1 MVIRERKRK
10 TFEGES
16 FRVSVQNKNFKEKTL
31 ANCSDP
37 IIMGVDHKISEKTFM
52 DNSETAKSTKVFSY
66 KVHQATFASNI
77 TSSNMLLA
85 TCTPYT
91 RQHVTNNMYT
101 IH

>member
-10 TFEGES
+10 AFEGES
-16 FRVSVQNKNFKEKTL
+16 FRVSLQNKNFKEKTFT
-31 ANCSDP
+31 NCSDP
-37 IIMGVDHKISEKTFM
+37 IIMGVDHKIEKTFM
-52 DNSETAKSTKVFSY
+52 DDSETAKSTKVFSY
-66 KVHQATFASNI
+66 KVHRATFASNI

-91 RQHVTNNMYT
+91 RQHVTSNMYT